1 MASAT
6 SAPNPDAP
14 PAPAHGS
21 GGGGVGAIF
30 ALARAFGRRLLV
42 AAATV
47 CAVSALVFVAIEIV
61 PIDPALHALGR
72 ESTPEQRAQFRERM
86 GLNAPPVQRYL
97 RWAGRMVQGDFGTS
111 VMSGRPVGPQLGQR
125 LKYTAILGLLALAF
139 SVVIGLPL
147 AIWAA
152 RHRES
157 GLDLGLSVSAI
168 SITSVPEFVLALV
181 VLLIGASTLHLFPV
195 TSAAIAKGKLE
206 ALVLPTVTLT
216 LAATAYIFRLA
227 RVSIIETLAA
237 PYVRTAILNGF
248 SPARILW
255 RHVLPNAGAVIINV
269 VALNAIFLL
278 SGVIVIENVF
288 AYPGIGTLMVQ
299 AIEAKDLP
307 IVEAVAV
314 VTATLLVT
322 INLIADAVVLLAVP
336 RLRTRASG
344 GRR

>member
-1 MASAT
+1 
-6 SAPNPDAP
+6 
-14 PAPAHGS
+14 
-21 GGGGVGAIF
+21 
-30 ALARAFGRRLLV
+30 
-42 AAATV
+42 
-47 CAVSALVFVAIEIV
+47 
-61 PIDPALHALGR
+61 
-72 ESTPEQRAQFRERM
+72 
-86 GLNAPPVQRYL
+86 
-97 RWAGRMVQGDFGTS
+97 MVQGDFGTS